1 MSKRR
6 LIKRFTWLY
15 RIEKLHAFV
24 TFPLIILYALT
35 KNPCKESVFLIYGLL
50 FCSFILYQGQLYW
63 KLKFKRLRGEVINN
77 EKNIKLFHSYNKI
90 NRILMGLIPFIFI
103 TQMELQNWS
112 FENKSLFIL
121 GLVANIFAVLEHI
134 NYYHT
139 QLMIDNLYDF
149 KYVIKNKKLKKA
161 SIAKDLLDGEI

>member
-1 MSKRR
+1 MSKKR

-15 RIEKLHAFV
+15 RIEKLHALV
-24 TFPLIILYALT
+24 TFPLLILYILS
-35 KNPCKESVFLIYGLL
+35 KNPFKESVFINYGLL
-50 FCSFILYQGQLYW
+50 VCTFILYQGQLYW
-63 KLKFKRLRGEVINN
+63 KLKCKRLKGEVIDND
-77 EKNIKLFHSYNKI
+77 KNIKRFHSYNKI
-90 NRILMGLIPFIFI
+90 NRILIGLIPFFFI
-103 TQMELQNWS
+103 TQMGLQNWS

-121 GLVANIFAVLEHI
+121 GWAANIFAVLEHI

-139 QLMIDNLYDF
+139 QLMIDNQYDI